1 MSPGRV
7 RDGPGAILLS
17 EIVGSRGDRGGVEIA
32 EGAVGGLLWVSMLEA
47 EDRFGWMCVVFA
59 VGWQVWV
66 SLLVLG
72 MRFSWSFIAG
82 VVG

>member
-1 MSPGRV
+1 M
-7 RDGPGAILLS
+7 
-17 EIVGSRGDRGGVEIA
+17 
-32 EGAVGGLLWVSMLEA
+32 EGAVGGLLWVSMWVA

-66 SLLVLG
+66 SLMVFG
-72 MRFSWSFIAG
+72 MRFSWSFLAG